1 MVYLTLIKYNDFIK
15 FAVSEP
21 RKKVGKNGETMRVT
35 LSGSQPNDY
44 NTYET
49 SKAILVAYIADMY
62 SVKKQDLDIVEIV
75 AT

>member
-44 NTYET
+44 NTSET

>member
-1 MVYLTLIKYNDFIK
+1 MIYLTLTKYSDFIK

-35 LSGSQPNDY
+35 FSGSQPNDH

-49 SKAILVAYIADMY
+49 AKAILVAYIADLY
-62 SVKKQDLDIVEIV
+62 EVDKKDLNIEEIEG
-75 AT
+75 